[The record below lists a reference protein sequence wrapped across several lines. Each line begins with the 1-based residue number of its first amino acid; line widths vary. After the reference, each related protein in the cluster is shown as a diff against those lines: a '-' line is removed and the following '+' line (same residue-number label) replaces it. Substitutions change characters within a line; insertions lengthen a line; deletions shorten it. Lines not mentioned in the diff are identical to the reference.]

1 MLLLDPH
8 VWHRIELVPA
18 IGVGAT
24 VGAYVLALRL
34 QRWSGGSAIF
44 SSTFPGMAATPLWR
58 MVSARSGWFSLSSI
72 AADNR

>member
-34 QRWSGGSAIF
+34 QR
-44 SSTFPGMAATPLWR
+44 TTPAAPAW
-58 MVSARSGWFSLSSI
+58 
-72 AADNR
+72 